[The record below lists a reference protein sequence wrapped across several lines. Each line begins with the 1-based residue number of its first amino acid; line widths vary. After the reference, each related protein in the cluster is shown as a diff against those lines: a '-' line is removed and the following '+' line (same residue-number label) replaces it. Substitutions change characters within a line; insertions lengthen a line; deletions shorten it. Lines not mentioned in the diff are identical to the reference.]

1 MESIV
6 KSDIFFFITSI
17 AVIVLTGILVFLFYY
32 GFKILKQIRF
42 ITNRFKEE
50 GEGFLRDAK
59 EVRELYKGKL
69 GSILNIIAGL
79 VMFSKKKRRSKTDKN

>member
-1 MESIV
+1 MESLV

-17 AVIVLTGILVFLFYY
+17 AVTVLTVILVFLFYY

-50 GEGFLRDAK
+50 GEFFLQDAK
-59 EVRELYKGKL
+59 ELRETYKGKL
-69 GSILNIIAGL
+69 GSILSL
-79 VMFSKKKRRSKTDKN
+79 VASVVAFSKKKRKTKVDKN